1 MPDTDTVYR
10 KRRLDQQQQ
19 HRIRNGTDGSRLVLA
34 VEDGVTEKS
43 HRLFDEEKWREKG
56 NGTRNLRETY
66 WPTILVRCAG
76 RLRIFLSSHRIMTT
90 RLVWKLL
97 IIITVSSFISTS
109 IVLYGI
115 YRRETL
121 PSPFL
126 SSPYN
131 YLPYHIRGVAPPS
144 HRFSF
149 PTPSQ
154 RIQFYMGDWYF
165 SGPNGNN
172 PHLQYLNSSVLCD
185 SSTLQFW
192 KSGMPEIGKPYRFNE
207 HNLHAL
213 IYHDA
218 WKRLPWRPQRSH
230 PGDAYLHHFQLL
242 VQQAPSSPRNTDI
255 SSNKQMLLQ
264 FGDGKDSANFLSTP
278 YPIMVKTRLSHWVY
292 QERYGSEERQS
303 IPVNNPRQKQLK
315 QQQQQQGQLN
325 KQLLPHHPPI
335 LGMYEIHRHY
345 HDHFYETDDLWEQR
359 PWHTKHN
366 SIVWRG
372 STSGQRRPVIQ
383 TYIDAPRNDI
393 DIAFSE
399 ILTVHK
405 GKFPKPDQYY
415 LRNAMSIKELLSYKY
430 LLVLEGWGMASSLK
444 WMLYSNSV
452 VFMAPP
458 TKTSWAMEELLVP
471 YIHYVPLWQ
480 NHSNLPQQLEWART
494 HDEDCRKMALYSRH
508 YMERLVTSPQAQ
520 QETLEILAGIDRIYQ
535 EQYGSLLQECP
546 IDDK

>member
-1 MPDTDTVYR
+1 MTGGQGGGGIWTNAGQYR
-10 KRRLDQQQQ
+10 KRRLDQQR
-19 HRIRNGTDGSRLVLA
+19 RIRNGADGSGFVVA
-34 VEDGVTEKS
+34 VEDGVAEKPHQS
-43 HRLFDEEKWREKG
+43 LDVEKRRGKG

-66 WPTILVRCAG
+66 LPTILVVRCAG
-76 RLRIFLSSHRIMTT
+76 RPRIFL
-90 RLVWKLL
+90 WKLFS
-97 IIITVSSFISTS
+97 IITVTSFIVTG
-109 IVLYGI
+109 IILYRI

-131 YLPYHIRGVAPPS
+131 YLPFRIRGVAPPS

-165 SGPNGNN
+165 TGPTGNN
-172 PHLQYLNSSVLCD
+172 PHLQYLNTSVLCD
-185 SSTLQFW
+185 ATTLQFW
-192 KSGMPEIGKPYRFNE
+192 KPGMPEIGKPYRFNE
-207 HNLHAL
+207 HNLYSL
-213 IYHDA
+213 IFRDA

-230 PGDAYLHHFQLL
+230 PGDAYLYHFQLS
-242 VQQAPSSPRNTDI
+242 VEQASSWSPHNTDTL
-255 SSNKQMLLQ
+255 SNKQMLLQ

-278 YPIMVKTRLSHWVY
+278 YPIMVKTRLSQWVY
-292 QERYGSEERQS
+292 QERYGSKERQS
-303 IPVNNPRQKQLK
+303 VPVNNPRQ
-315 QQQQQQGQLN
+315 QQQQERQPNQR
-325 KQLLPHHPPI
+325 LLPRHPPI

-383 TYIDAPRNDI
+383 TYIDAPRNDM

-415 LRNAMSIKELLSYKY
+415 LRNAMSVKELLSYKY

-494 HDEDCRKMALYSRH
+494 HDEDCRKIALYSRH